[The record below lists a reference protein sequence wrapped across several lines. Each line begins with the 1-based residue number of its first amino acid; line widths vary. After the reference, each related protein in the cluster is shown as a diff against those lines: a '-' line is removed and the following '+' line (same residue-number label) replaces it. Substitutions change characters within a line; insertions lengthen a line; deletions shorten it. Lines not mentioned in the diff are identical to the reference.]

1 METSKTYFLDSY
13 ALIEIIK
20 ENKNFKK
27 FEETTNFTGF
37 ANLLEVHCKIIR
49 EFNEKKADE
58 IIDKMKSIVVNI
70 DIKDIKDASKFRVK
84 NSKRKFSYIDCLG
97 YSMALN
103 RNLKF
108 VTGDNQFKGMENVEF
123 VK

>member
-70 DIKDIKDASKFRVK
+70 DIKDRVK

-108 VTGDNQFKGMENVEF
+108 VTGDNQFKGVENVEF